1 MQYVLKIGG
10 GLALLAMAGSASIAV
25 ESAPSIERVA
35 SVDEVTDAAPIALLV
50 DMRSGQVLYSK
61 EADRRFVP
69 ASITKVM
76 SAFVAFEMIESGEL
90 DERQVFTFSEEAA
103 KVWKRKGS
111 TMFLTEGEQVPVYAL
126 LQGIT
131 SVSAN
136 DACVVLAEGAAGSLD
151 AWADRMNGAA
161 AELGMSNSHFNTPNG
176 YMDDGKTFT
185 TASDLS
191 KLARALISRH
201 PDKYARYFGKEGL
214 NYKGIA
220 QANHDPITGKVEGA
234 DGLKTGFT
242 NEAGYGFLGSA
253 ERNGT
258 RLIMVVAG
266 VDRGRERGQAARD
279 LIEWGF
285 AAFDREL
292 LFSRGQKVTDAEV
305 QDGSARSVGLVAAE
319 PIKLAVPKGTTPAVS
334 IRVSYEGP
342 LRAPIRQ
349 GDKFAT
355 LVMDV
360 DGMPQSRIALVAQ
373 DDVAEAGPLDRV
385 WNGLAG
391 WFS

>member
-1 MQYVLKIGG
+1 
-10 GLALLAMAGSASIAV
+10 MAGSASIAV
-25 ESAPSIERVA
+25 ESGPSIERVA

-90 DERQVFTFSEEAA
+90 DERQVFTFSKEAA

-151 AWADRMNGAA
+151 AWADRMNKAA
-161 AELGMSNSHFNTPNG
+161 ADLGMSNSHFNTPNG

-285 AAFDREL
+285 AAFDRKL
-292 LFSRGQKVTDAEV
+292 LFSRGLKVADAEV
-305 QDGSARSVGLVAAE
+305 QAGSARSVGLVAAE

-334 IRVSYEGP
+334 IRISYEGP

-349 GDKFAT
+349 GDKVAS

>member
-35 SVDEVTDAAPIALLV
+35 SVDEVTDAVPIALLV

-151 AWADRMNGAA
+151 AWADRMNRAA

-292 LFSRGQKVTDAEV
+292 LFSRGLKVADAEV

-319 PIKLAVPKGTTPAVS
+319 PIKLAVPKGTSPAVS

-349 GDKFAT
+349 GDKVAT

>member
-1 MQYVLKIGG
+1 
-10 GLALLAMAGSASIAV
+10 MAGSASIAV

-35 SVDEVTDAAPIALLV
+35 SVDEVTDAVPIALLV

-151 AWADRMNGAA
+151 AWADRMNRAA

-292 LFSRGQKVTDAEV
+292 LFSRGLKVADAEV

-319 PIKLAVPKGTTPAVS
+319 PIKLAVPKGTSPAVS

-349 GDKFAT
+349 GDKVAT